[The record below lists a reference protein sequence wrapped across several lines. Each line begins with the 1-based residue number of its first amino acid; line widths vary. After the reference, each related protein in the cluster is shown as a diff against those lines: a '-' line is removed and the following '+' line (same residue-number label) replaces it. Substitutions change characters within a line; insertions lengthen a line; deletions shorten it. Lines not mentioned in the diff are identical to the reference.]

1 MITLK
6 SSREIALMK
15 EAGKVVAKVFETCG
29 PLIKPG
35 VSTFEINE
43 AANTELK
50 SDNKSY
56 IPKKA
61 TEGLGL
67 KIAIGILV
75 LVVGFF
81 VILYFSTNHIFCQ
94 NDTGGKFGV
103 FYTKN
108 KIIYC
113 FQSGQGPGDCKA
125 VKSVSKEDL
134 ERLGYNDFESF
145 IESLRVQIE
154 STGLGKCQ

>member
-1 MITLK
+1 MLCPKCGQEVTLNNQVCPFCNQPL
-6 SSREIALMK
+6 RESD
-15 EAGKVVAKVFETCG
+15 GSNFYD
-29 PLIKPG
+29 
-35 VSTFEINE
+35 SFEINE

-67 KIAIGILV
+67 KIAVGILV
-75 LVVGFF
+75 VVVGFF
-81 VILYFSTNHIFCQ
+81 VILYFSTSHIFCQ
-94 NDTGGKFGV
+94 NETGGKFGV

-108 KIIYC
+108 KIVYC

-125 VKSVSKEDL
+125 IKSVSKEDL